1 MAYLLRPDLFTT
13 QQAVVRVATDGIAI
27 GQAIFCLPEAKYE
40 SRQWQN
46 KPVVRICTD
55 VDCDGLLALYGET
68 LSLASN

>member
-27 GQAIFCLPEAKYE
+27 GQTIFCLPEAKYE

-55 VDCDGLLALYGET
+55 VDGDGLLALYGEI